1 MELNH
6 VPDEETLRKYVK
18 AGRIAAQALNHGSR
32 LIKESAVIRDVLD
45 DVEAFIVKKG
55 ALPAF
60 PAQVSLNEVAAH
72 FCPAEDDDTAF
83 KPTDLVKLDVGA
95 HVDGYVGDNAVT
107 VNLDKANEEK
117 QRLVEAS
124 KAARDAAIALV
135 KAGVTPHEIGRAIER
150 EIVSRGFQPI
160 RNLSGH
166 GVGQYQVHTSP
177 SIPNYGSNDLRPLLA
192 DHVVAIEPFATTGRG
207 MIKSGGT
214 CTLFSLAAVRQARS
228 PQAREALTYLKQYNG
243 LPFTTRWLSREM
255 GIGKTRLALA
265 QLKQAGML
273 HEYSPLPEESDG
285 LVTQSEHTV
294 LVLDSKAR
302 ILTLDDE

>member
-1 MELNH
+1 MDPNH
-6 VPDEETLRKYVK
+6 VPDDETLKKYVK
-18 AGRIAAQALNHGSR
+18 AGRIAAQALSHGAR
-32 LIKESAVIRDVLD
+32 LVKEGAVIRDVLD

-72 FCPAEDDDTAF
+72 FCPAEDDDDAF
-83 KPTDLVKLDVGA
+83 KATDLVKLDVGA

-107 VNLDKANEEK
+107 VNLDRGNDEK
-117 QRLVEAS
+117 ERLLEAS

-150 EIVSRGFQPI
+150 EIVGRGFQPI

-177 SIPNYGSNDLRPLLA
+177 SIPNYGSNDLRPLQTN
-192 DHVVAIEPFATTGRG
+192 HVVAIEPFATTGQG

-214 CTLFSLAAVRQARS
+214 CTLFSLAAIRQPRS
-228 PQAREALTYLKQYNG
+228 PQAREALTHLKQYNG
-243 LPFTTRWLSREM
+243 LPFTTRWLSREI
-255 GIGKTRLALA
+255 GIGKARLALA

-273 HEYSPLPEESDG
+273 HEYSPLPEEDGG
-285 LVTQSEHTV
+285 LVSQSEHTV
-294 LVLDSKAR
+294 LVLDGKAR
-302 ILTLDDE
+302 ILTTDDD